1 MKNFILYII
10 LGVPFLISCNKKSSI
25 TKKTVR
31 KIYIISEEDSLQNLS
46 LQIEYPDYAQNNFI
60 IGDSN
65 KIYFYRTAPV
75 MICTPQ
81 KKHPPEFINLEPN
94 DIIELPVS
102 SIGEFVH
109 LNFGGELR
117 RKRIISIA
125 SFTDTIKSDS
135 FRYLLTSFATE
146 KIAKYFIRRTTLEEE
161 VVLNHKT
168 KDLSYFPEEVD
179 WDTTR
184 INFSFKEDIEN
195 ILKISQEKF
204 KKE

>member
-1 MKNFILYII
+1 MKSVILYII
-10 LGVPFLISCNKKSSI
+10 FGILVFISCTEKSK
-25 TKKTVR
+25 TKNIEQ
-31 KIYIISEEDSLQNLS
+31 KIYVISKEDSIQNLS
-46 LQIEYPDYAQNNFI
+46 FQIEYPDYAQNNFI
-60 IGDSN
+60 IGNNN
-65 KIYFYRTAPV
+65 KVYFYRTSPV
-75 MICTPQ
+75 MICIPQ
-81 KKHPPEFINLEPN
+81 KKHPPEFIDLKPN

-109 LNFGGELR
+109 LNFGGESR
-117 RKRIISIA
+117 RKSIISIA

-135 FRYLLTSFATE
+135 FKHLLSSFATE

-161 VVLNHKT
+161 IVLIHKT
-168 KDLSYFPEEVD
+168 KDLFYFPEEVN

-184 INFSFKEDIEN
+184 INFSLKEDVEN